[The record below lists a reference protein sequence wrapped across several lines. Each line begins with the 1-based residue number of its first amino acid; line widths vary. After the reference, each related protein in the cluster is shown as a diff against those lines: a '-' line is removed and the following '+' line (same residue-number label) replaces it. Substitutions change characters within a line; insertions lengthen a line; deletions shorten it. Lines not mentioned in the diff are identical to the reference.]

1 MLTGE
6 EPAVGDRDAMGVAT
20 EIREN
25 LLWAAERALGIDDP
39 LGLAQGVQM
48 PAECGRLGEGCEV
61 AVARQ
66 SG

>member
-25 LLWAAERALGIDDP
+25 ALPRQDCSWTIDHC
-39 LGLAQGVQM
+39 LT
-48 PAECGRLGEGCEV
+48 
-61 AVARQ
+61 
-66 SG
+66 